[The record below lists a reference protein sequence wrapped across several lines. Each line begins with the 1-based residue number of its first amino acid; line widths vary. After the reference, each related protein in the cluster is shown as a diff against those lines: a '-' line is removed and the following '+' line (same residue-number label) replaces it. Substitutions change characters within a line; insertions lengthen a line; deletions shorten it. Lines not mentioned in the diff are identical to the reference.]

1 MIYDFTLYGAYIN
14 QKKKTIAAKK
24 VLNIINQMF
33 KTRFGKNFC

>member
-1 MIYDFTLYGAYIN
+1 MILHYMEPTLIK
-14 QKKKTIAAKK
+14 KKKTIAAKK